1 MSFKARKQ
9 FRARKATD
17 DDQEEENEVAT
28 SVTVTAGTSTTE
40 SSNSGMNKRK
50 VLKGPSLSFAEEEEG
65 DGDIKLKKSKA
76 SKLVKR
82 MKQAPVDM
90 TTLIQEAPVAA
101 NSFASSSSGGA
112 YSADSLAALRQQ
124 QKYSEASAVVT
135 DEMDVDNESTAVNT
149 RHNRSSGGGL
159 EGMELTGEEAETM
172 EELTERL
179 EANGNDAG
187 KHFSSML
194 TSAGST
200 TSVRFVDEKQELA
213 DREAL
218 HQSRMALSHQVR
230 KTEVDK
236 DRLSM
241 GQTVQ
246 PNVRR
251 DFVALDEEASEWE
264 LEIVNRGKGALLK
277 GAMATSRSTGGRSGG
292 NGSSSGVGVST
303 RDVLTIE
310 DVQKALQRAA
320 DSLTN
325 GLEDA
330 DRRKD
335 RLQQDIQHMSEKDNL
350 LQTKVVAGVNHLNNL
365 RELRVFCAEVV
376 GMLRD
381 KEGDQSPPMYIAMY
395 RNTTSY
401 QYTYYQY
408 TLINKSYQYTL
419 TTHFINTTDPL
430 SSSPTTGMIT
440 KLRHAAIDV
449 MMERQSKVQRR
460 RCEEQEDLLHRIRE
474 AGELVSIGAYQPS
487 SLLTEAMHQQD
498 KREAKEEKHTGNVT
512 LIE

>member
-17 DDQEEENEVAT
+17 DDDQEEENEVT
-28 SVTVTAGTSTTE
+28 TTVIAAGTSTTD
-40 SSNSGMNKRK
+40 SSSSNKRK
-50 VLKGPSLSFAEEEEG
+50 VLKGPSLSFAADEEEG

-90 TTLIQEAPVAA
+90 TALIQEAPVAV
-101 NSFASSSSGGA
+101 NSFASSSGGGA

-124 QKYSEASAVVT
+124 QKYSEASTAAT
-135 DEMDVDNESTAVNT
+135 DEMDVDNDATALNT
-149 RHNRSSGGGL
+149 RHNRSAGGGGGL

-187 KHFSSML
+187 MHFSSMV
-194 TSAGST
+194 TVTGK
-200 TSVRFVDEKQELA
+200 TSVRFLDEKQELA
-213 DREAL
+213 DRDAL
-218 HQSRMALSHQVR
+218 HQSRMTLSQQIR
-230 KTEVDK
+230 KTDVDK

-241 GQTVQ
+241 GQTSQ

-251 DFVALDEEASEWE
+251 DFVALEEEASEWE
-264 LEIVNRGKGALLK
+264 MEIVNRGKGALLK
-277 GAMATSRSTGGRSGG
+277 GAMATSRSTDGRGGGSGG
-292 NGSSSGVGVST
+292 GSSGSLGVPT

-320 DSLTN
+320 DSLTTN
-325 GLEDA
+325 LEDA

-335 RLQQDIQHMSEKDNL
+335 RLQQDIKTMSEKDNH

-381 KEGDQSPPMYIAMY
+381 KEG
-395 RNTTSY
+395 
-401 QYTYYQY
+401 
-408 TLINKSYQYTL
+408 
-419 TTHFINTTDPL
+419 
-430 SSSPTTGMIT
+430 
-440 KLRHAAIDV
+440 
-449 MMERQSKVQRR
+449 E
-460 RCEEQEDLLHRIRE
+460 
-474 AGELVSIGAYQPS
+474 
-487 SLLTEAMHQQD
+487 
-498 KREAKEEKHTGNVT
+498 
-512 LIE
+512 